1 MKKGEN
7 CKICSHKINF
17 LGLFSENHSLIGSFS
32 YREFLLHKKFGRAI
46 FFSYREFSLIGSS
59 LIGSF
64 DCIDFSKKIGS
75 KWALS
80 LFIVG

>member
-64 DCIDFSKKIGS
+64 DCIWKFSRVSGKWCDF
-75 KWALS
+75 L
-80 LFIVG
+80 